1 MRMQLGID
9 RLNFNLKPMNE
20 LLDDWNDL
28 CSGRRDLDKSDFLPL
43 FKAGLTD
50 SELSSVFKYF
60 DHAEE
65 LESRTRNILRAGYLG
80 EYVYLQQPKIQD
92 RQQVLVAATAW
103 IREQGRFC
111 GHSGEE
117 ALATIAGSVAVKIID
132 RKTFEELNAR
142 QQPGDDVS
150 DHITHTVLHSLRDEP
165 DAVFALIEAVY
176 GIAAN
181 YDLAWYVVQPLL
193 KVDLDFALYFDLWQ
207 LGSAGVLTE
216 DVYWVRDGS

>member
-1 MRMQLGID
+1 
-9 RLNFNLKPMNE
+9 MNE

-28 CSGRRDLDKSDFLPL
+28 CSGRRELDKSNFLPL

-65 LESRTRNILRAGYLG
+65 MESRTRKILRAGYLG
-80 EYVYLQQPKIQD
+80 EYVYLQQPKISD
-92 RQQVLVAATAW
+92 RQQVLAAATAW

-111 GHSGEE
+111 RHTGEE
-117 ALATIAGSVAVKIID
+117 ALATIADSVEVKLIEK
-132 RKTFEELNAR
+132 KTFDELKAQ
-142 QQPGDDVS
+142 QQPEDDVS
-150 DHITHTVLHSLRDEP
+150 DHITHTVLHSLRDES

-216 DVYWVRDGS
+216 DLYWVRDGS